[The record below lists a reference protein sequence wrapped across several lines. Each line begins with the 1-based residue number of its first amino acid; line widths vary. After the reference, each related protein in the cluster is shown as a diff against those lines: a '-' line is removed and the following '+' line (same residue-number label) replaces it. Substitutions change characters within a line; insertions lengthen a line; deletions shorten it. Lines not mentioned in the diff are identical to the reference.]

1 MATVDVTV
9 GGRQYQLACED
20 GQERHLAALAAMV
33 DAEARALASQIG
45 VVGEPR
51 LLLMAA
57 LMIADRLRDAEQQ
70 GAPQPDTAAAERAAE
85 KAAEK
90 AAADAQA
97 LETAVAR
104 LEGLID
110 AHAARA

>member
-57 LMIADRLRDAEQQ
+57 LMIADKLKDAA
-70 GAPQPDTAAAERAAE
+70 APQADPSAAD
-85 KAAEK
+85 
-90 AAADAQA
+90 DAQA
-97 LETAVAR
+97 LEQAVAR

>member
-33 DAEARALASQIG
+33 DAEARALAAQIG
-45 VVGEPR
+45 MVGEPR

-57 LMIADRLRDAEQQ
+57 LMIADRLRDAERE
-70 GAPQPDTAAAERAAE
+70 GAPRPDPA
-85 KAAEK
+85 

-97 LETAVAR
+97 LETAVTR